1 MSRTINS
8 YTINHAFTTTDKVTN
23 LKGLIEKI
31 VNSNERLSM
40 REVDGNTSLLCD
52 YRIKYSSAPN
62 LEVSFRAVSND
73 DFASAR
79 LFLIDPETTTD
90 ITSNLVMSTNA
101 SHLAVQSVVEN
112 VVINVIEIDNVAIYV
127 HIATKGRSKCAFML
141 SPFVNYFT
149 NERINGLI
157 WVTWGSS
164 GSGTSDAYT
173 EKNIASTISN
183 VHIGG
188 DSYPGGNSIANP
200 MFFASSSANFY
211 GYVVDPEFLYTIWN
225 GSSSFAPDSAMFRT
239 SLGGYTFTHLG
250 AGLFARLN

>member
-8 YTINHAFTTTDKVTN
+8 YTINHAFTTTDKATN

-40 REVDGNTSLLCD
+40 REVENANLLCD
-52 YRIKYSSAPN
+52 YRIKYSAIPN
-62 LEVSFRAVSND
+62 LEVSFRAVSDNN
-73 DFASAR
+73 FASAR

-90 ITSNLVMSTNA
+90 ITSNLIMNTS
-101 SHLAVQSVVEN
+101 SSYLAVQSVVEN
-112 VVINVIEIDNVAIYV
+112 VVINVVEIDNAAIY
-127 HIATKGRSKCAFML
+127 INISTKGRSRCSFMF

-164 GSGTSDAYT
+164 GSGASNAYT
-173 EKNIASTISN
+173 EKNIESTLAKVN
-183 VHIGG
+183 IGG
-188 DSYPGGNSIANP
+188 DSYPGGNSIATQR
-200 MFFASSSANFY
+200 FFASSSANFY

-225 GSSSFAPDSAMFRT
+225 ESSSFAPDSAMFRT

-250 AGLFARLN
+250 AGLFARLD

>member
-8 YTINHAFTTTDKVTN
+8 YTINHSFTTTNKATN

-40 REVDGNTSLLCD
+40 REVENADLLCD
-52 YRIKYSSAPN
+52 YRFKYSSAPN
-62 LEVSFRAVSND
+62 LEVSFRAVSSEA
-73 DFASAR
+73 FASAR

-90 ITSNLVMSTNA
+90 IKSNLIMSTQA
-101 SHLAVQSVVEN
+101 SHLAVNDIVEN
-112 VVINVIEIDNVAIYV
+112 VIINVVEIDNVAIYV
-127 HIATKGRSKCAFML
+127 HIATKGRSKCAFMF

-149 NERINGLI
+149 NERTNGII
-157 WVTWGSS
+157 WFTWGGS
-164 GSGTSDAYT
+164 GSGGSDAYT
-173 EKNIASTISN
+173 EKNIASTIAKVN
-183 VHIGG
+183 IGG
-188 DSYPGGNSIANP
+188 DSYPGGNSIATQR
-200 MFFASSSANFY
+200 FFASSSANFY

-250 AGLFARLN
+250 AGLFARLD

>member
-1 MSRTINS
+1 MSRTVNS
-8 YTINHAFTTTDKVTN
+8 YTINHTFTTTDKATN
-23 LKGLIEKI
+23 IKGMLEKI

-62 LEVSFRAVSND
+62 LEVSFRAVSNNN
-73 DFASAR
+73 FAAAK
-79 LFLIDPETTTD
+79 LFLIDPETTTE
-90 ITSNLVMSTNA
+90 ITSNLIMNTS
-101 SHLAVQSVVEN
+101 SSYLAVQSVVEN
-112 VVINVIEIDNVAIYV
+112 VVINVIEIDDAAIY
-127 HIATKGRSKCAFML
+127 INISTKGRSKCSFMF

-173 EKNIASTISN
+173 EKDVTASIAK
-183 VHIGG
+183 VYIGG
-188 DSYPGGNSIANP
+188 DSYPGGNSIASP
-200 MFFASSSANFY
+200 RFFASSSANFY

-225 GSSSFAPDSAMFRT
+225 GSSLFAPDSAMFRT

-250 AGLFARLN
+250 AGLFARLD

>member
-8 YTINHAFTTTDKVTN
+8 YTINHSFTTTNKATN

-40 REVDGNTSLLCD
+40 REVENADLLCD
-52 YRIKYSSAPN
+52 YRFKYSSAPN
-62 LEVSFRAVSND
+62 LEVSFRAVSSEV
-73 DFASAR
+73 FASAR
-79 LFLIDPETTTD
+79 LFLIDPETTTG
-90 ITSNLVMSTNA
+90 IKSNLIMSTQA
-101 SHLAVQSVVEN
+101 SYLAVNDIVEN
-112 VVINVIEIDNVAIYV
+112 VIINVVEIDNVAIYV
-127 HIATKGRSKCAFML
+127 HIATDGRSKCAFMF

-164 GSGTSDAYT
+164 GSGTSNAYT
-173 EKNIASTISN
+173 EKNIASTIDKVN
-183 VHIGG
+183 IGG
-188 DSYPGGNSIANP
+188 TSYPGGNSIASP
-200 MFFASSSANFY
+200 RFFASSSANFY

-225 GSSSFAPDSAMFRT
+225 ESSSFAPDSAMFRT